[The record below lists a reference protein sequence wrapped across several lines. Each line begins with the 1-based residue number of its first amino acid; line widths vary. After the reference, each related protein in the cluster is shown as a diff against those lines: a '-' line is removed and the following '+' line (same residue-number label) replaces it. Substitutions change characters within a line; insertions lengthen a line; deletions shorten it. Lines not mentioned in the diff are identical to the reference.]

1 MLVIAFLTFFILILL
16 GVPIAFSMGLG
27 AVIAI
32 MANDLPLTL
41 ISQRLFSGLNTFS
54 LLAIPFFMLAGE
66 LMEHGG
72 ISKRLIYLSKCLVGH
87 FKGGLGMIDI
97 STSVVFAGVSGSAA
111 ADTAAVGSLM
121 IPSMKKNGY
130 PAGLSAVL
138 QAVAGS
144 LGPIIPPSLTAIIFA
159 SLTGLSI
166 KDLFLAGVIPGIAIA
181 LGLVI
186 VTYIYA
192 KKLKL
197 GGDSKASREL
207 LCMAMKNSYLA
218 LLMPFIIIGGILA
231 GLFTPTEAGAIA
243 VIYAFFVGIYYKELN
258 FYKVKKAIINAAAM
272 TAMCTLIISGA
283 TVLSWII
290 AFTRLPEII
299 ISFLT
304 GITDNPYII
313 LFLLVLFLLFIGMF
327 VETIA
332 ATIIVAPI
340 LMPIAYQY
348 GIDPIQFAIIM
359 IVVLVYAGVTP
370 PVGGVLFITM
380 GIAEVKLDKTLKYLL
395 PYLSIVFF
403 VILLMIL
410 FPSFSLWIPR
420 VLS

>member
-1 MLVIAFLTFFILILL
+1 MLVIAFLVFFILILF
-16 GVPIAFSMGLG
+16 GVPIAFSMGLS

-32 MANDLPLTL
+32 TANDLPLTL

-54 LLAIPFFMLAGE
+54 LLAIPLFMLAGE

-87 FKGGLGMIDI
+87 FRGGLGMIDI

-130 PAGLSAVL
+130 PAGMSAVL

-166 KDLFLAGVIPGIAIA
+166 KDLFLAGIIPGVSIAI
-181 LGLVI
+181 GLVI
-186 VTYIYA
+186 VTFFYA
-192 KKLKL
+192 KKLNL
-197 GGDSKASREL
+197 GGEKKASKEL
-207 LCMAMKNSYLA
+207 VCQAFKESYLA
-218 LLMPFIIIGGILA
+218 LFMPIIIIGGILA

-243 VIYAFFVGIYYKELN
+243 VLYSIAVGVYHKELN
-258 FYKVKKAIINAAAM
+258 LQGIKKAIINAAAM

-290 AFTRLPEII
+290 AFTRLPELII
-299 ISFLT
+299 NFLT
-304 GITDNPYII
+304 GITDNSYII
-313 LFLLVLFLLFIGMF
+313 LFLLVGFLLFIGMF
-327 VETIA
+327 IETIA

-395 PYLSIVFF
+395 PYLSIVFI
-403 VILLMIL
+403 VITLMIL
-410 FPSFSLWIPR
+410 FPSFSLWIPK
-420 VLS
+420 LTM

>member
-1 MLVIAFLTFFILILL
+1 
-16 GVPIAFSMGLG
+16 
-27 AVIAI
+27 
-32 MANDLPLTL
+32 
-41 ISQRLFSGLNTFS
+41 
-54 LLAIPFFMLAGE
+54 
-66 LMEHGG
+66 
-72 ISKRLIYLSKCLVGH
+72 
-87 FKGGLGMIDI
+87 MIDI

-130 PAGLSAVL
+130 PAGMSAVL

-166 KDLFLAGVIPGIAIA
+166 KDLFLAGIIPGISIAI
-181 LGLVI
+181 GLVI
-186 VTYIYA
+186 VTFFYA
-192 KKLKL
+192 KKLNL
-197 GGDSKASREL
+197 GGEKKASKEL
-207 LCMAMKNSYLA
+207 VCQAFKESYLA
-218 LLMPFIIIGGILA
+218 LFMPIIIIGGILA

-243 VIYAFFVGIYYKELN
+243 VLYSIAVGVYHKELN
-258 FYKVKKAIINAAAM
+258 LQGIKKAIINAAAM

-290 AFTRLPEII
+290 AFTRLPELII
-299 ISFLT
+299 NFLT
-304 GITDNPYII
+304 GITDNSYII
-313 LFLLVLFLLFIGMF
+313 LFLLVGFLLFIGMF
-327 VETIA
+327 IETIA

-395 PYLSIVFF
+395 PYLSIVFI
-403 VILLMIL
+403 VITLMIL
-410 FPSFSLWIPR
+410 FPSFSLWIPK
-420 VLS
+420 LTM